1 MERNDRI
8 FVAGRRG
15 MVGSAIVRRLESAGC
30 TNVLTAARASVDLT
44 RQSDT
49 EAWFERHRPDIV
61 VLAAA
66 RVGGILANDSYPAD
80 FIRDN
85 LQIEVNVIDAA
96 WRAGA
101 RKLLFLGSS
110 CIYPRDAA
118 QPMREDAL
126 LTGPLE
132 PTNQWYAI
140 AKIAGIKMCQAY
152 RRQHGFDAICVQP
165 TNVYGP
171 ADNYDLKSSHVV
183 AALIR
188 KFHEARAS
196 GAGEV
201 VVWGTGKPFREF
213 IHVDDLADAC
223 VFLLEGYSDEEIVNI
238 GTGQEVSI
246 GEFAAIV
253 ARVVGFE
260 GKIVYDTSKP
270 DGTPRKLM
278 DSTRLAR
285 LGWRPSIGLETGL
298 QQAYGWFL
306 DNIAGEGRS

>member
-8 FVAGRRG
+8 FVAGHRG

-30 TNVLTAARASVDLT
+30 TNVLTAARTSVDLT

-223 VFLLEGYSDEEIVNI
+223 VFLLEGYSDEDGFGWVNESLEKCLPAAERC
-238 GTGQEVSI
+238 GVVLGLENHWGLGRAAVQGVSASTGAR
-246 GEFAAIV
+246 GE
-253 ARVVGFE
+253 
-260 GKIVYDTSKP
+260 S
-270 DGTPRKLM
+270 
-278 DSTRLAR
+278 R
-285 LGWRPSIGLETGL
+285 LGMRLC
-298 QQAYGWFL
+298 QAPKG
-306 DNIAGEGRS
+306 ST